1 MQSTTL
7 RVLLLNIETQH
18 LVVFEISP
26 QCTKLQRRELDMATV
41 TMITAALGRTA
52 LLVVMESAFMAS
64 ASPADVNIYNM
75 LTMAIE
81 LHCQS
86 STGRDLKPMTLQ
98 GNSQYLGWGFTPSIW
113 GRTVY
118 SCSFRWGNKYQKFDV
133 WSEKNQMY
141 MCTVCGW

>member
-1 MQSTTL
+1 
-7 RVLLLNIETQH
+7 
-18 LVVFEISP
+18 
-26 QCTKLQRRELDMATV
+26 MAKV
-41 TMITAALGRTA
+41 TMITAALGLTA
-52 LLVVMESAFMAS
+52 LPVAMELAFMAS

-75 LTMAIE
+75 LTEAIE

-98 GNSQYLGWGFTPSIW
+98 GNSQYFGWGFTPSIW